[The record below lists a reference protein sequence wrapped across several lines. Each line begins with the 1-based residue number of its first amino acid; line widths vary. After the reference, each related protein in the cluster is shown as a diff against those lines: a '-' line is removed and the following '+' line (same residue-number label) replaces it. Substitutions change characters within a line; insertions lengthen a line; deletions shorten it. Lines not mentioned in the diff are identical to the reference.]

1 MKGAAIGSHKEV
13 RLILLWLRLVFFHF
27 HFFFFFCVCVCVG
40 VGVGVASNEDP
51 AEENPT
57 RKTSKQRKTIQ
68 RKGTIKMERGTPTE
82 SKNKKKEVWES
93 NGLSS

>member
-1 MKGAAIGSHKEV
+1 MASP
-13 RLILLWLRLVFFHF
+13 RFFRF
-27 HFFFFFCVCVCVG
+27 SFFFFCVC
-40 VGVGVASNEDP
+40 VGVASNEDP

-57 RKTSKQRKTIQ
+57 RETSKQKKTIQ